1 MLNHGVPMKVNTLTL
16 KIFFV
21 LTLFMPLRGQT
32 ALNLQGEIFEYATYY
47 ISSFDIST
55 GATNV
60 QIFRYELS
68 SSSYPVSVKVQFY
81 ASLVSPQL
89 GINSPTTIV
98 KLITDPF
105 DLKAPVIL
113 DNRDISSETTEIFDL
128 ASPPNQISL
137 TGRMEESL
145 DPTKADAILQ
155 SILTSGKIAD
165 GQYTFSVK
173 ILSAENGNELA
184 SDEKTIVVQAP
195 VSISL
200 ESPGGALSDTVD
212 NVIYSTFPIFQ
223 WFAQSGN
230 GFNTYIRV
238 AEFNKQLHSS
248 PEDAIEDQRVL
259 PFDQNEYWYMIDNVN
274 SFQYPF
280 SGAYP
285 LEEGNVYVWQVKKTM
300 PTTAG
305 EQELLSSIFSFK
317 IGVSGQMSD
326 SNPVNNA
333 LLIALKQAIGEVQFN
348 SLFGQGNELQ
358 GFVPN
363 GQLEINDVNVD
374 ESSVSYLLNQI
385 MNQDLVIKN
394 LTVE

>member
-1 MLNHGVPMKVNTLTL
+1 MKVNVLIV

-21 LTLFMPLRGQT
+21 LSLFFPVKGQT
-32 ALNLQGEIFEYATYY
+32 LNLEGEIYEYATYY
-47 ISSFDIST
+47 VSSFDIAT

-68 SSSYPVSVKVQFY
+68 STSYPVPIQVQFY

-98 KLITDPF
+98 KIITDPF

-113 DNRDISSETTEIFDL
+113 DNRDISSETSEIFDL
-128 ASPPNQISL
+128 ASPPNQITI

-155 SILTSGKIAD
+155 SILSSGKISD

-173 ILSAENGNELA
+173 VISAENGNELV

-200 ESPGGALSDTVD
+200 ESPGGILADTLD
-212 NVIYSTFPIFQ
+212 NIIYSTFPIFQ
-223 WFAQSGN
+223 WFAQSGT
-230 GFNTYIRV
+230 GFNTFIRV

-259 PFDQNEYWYMIDNVN
+259 PFDQNEYWYSIDNVN

-326 SNPVNNA
+326 INPVNNS
-333 LLIALKQAIGEVQFN
+333 LLLALKQAIGDDQFN
-348 SLFGQGNELQ
+348 ALFGQGNELQ
-358 GFVPN
+358 GFVPS
-363 GQLEINDVNVD
+363 GQLEINGVTVD
-374 ESSVSYLLNQI
+374 ESSVNYLLNQI
-385 MNQDLVIKN
+385 TNQNVVIKS
-394 LTVE
+394 LAIE

>member
-1 MLNHGVPMKVNTLTL
+1 MKINVMIF

-21 LTLFMPLRGQT
+21 FSLFLPIKGQT
-32 ALNLQGEIFEYATYY
+32 LNLQGEIFEYATYY
-47 ISSFDIST
+47 VSSFDIAT

-68 SSSYPVSVKVQFY
+68 SSSYPVSIQLQFY

-98 KLITDPF
+98 KLTTDPF
-105 DLKAPVIL
+105 DLKAPVII
-113 DNRDISSETTEIFDL
+113 DNRDISSETSEIFDL
-128 ASPPNQISL
+128 ASPPNQITL

-155 SILTSGKIAD
+155 SILSSGKISD

-173 ILSAENGNELA
+173 ILSAENGNELV

-200 ESPGGALSDTVD
+200 ESPGGVLSDTLD

-223 WFAQSGN
+223 WFAQSGT

-238 AEFNKQLHSS
+238 AEFNRQLHSS

-259 PFDQNEYWYMIDNVN
+259 PFDQNEYWYPIDNVN

-285 LEEGNVYVWQVKKTM
+285 LEEGNVYVWQVRKTM

-326 SNPVNNA
+326 TNPVNNA
-333 LLIALKQAIGEVQFN
+333 LLLALKQAIGDDQFN
-348 SLFGQGNELQ
+348 ALFGQGNELQ
-358 GFVPN
+358 GFVPS
-363 GQLEINDVNVD
+363 GQLEINGVTVD

-385 MNQDLVIKN
+385 MNQNVVIKS
-394 LTVE
+394 LAIE

>member
-1 MLNHGVPMKVNTLTL
+1 MKVNVLIV

-21 LTLFMPLRGQT
+21 LSLFFPVKGQT
-32 ALNLQGEIFEYATYY
+32 LNLEGEIYEYATYY
-47 ISSFDIST
+47 VSSFDIAT

-68 SSSYPVSVKVQFY
+68 STSYPVPIQVQFY

-98 KLITDPF
+98 KIITDPF

-113 DNRDISSETTEIFDL
+113 DNRDISSETSEIFDL
-128 ASPPNQISL
+128 ASPPNQITI

-155 SILTSGKIAD
+155 SILSSGKISD

-173 ILSAENGNELA
+173 VISAENGNELV

-200 ESPGGALSDTVD
+200 ESPGGILADTLD
-212 NVIYSTFPIFQ
+212 NIIYSTFPIFQ
-223 WFAQSGN
+223 WFAQSGT
-230 GFNTYIRV
+230 GFNTFIRV

-259 PFDQNEYWYMIDNVN
+259 PFDQNEYWYSIDNVN

-326 SNPVNNA
+326 INPVNNS
-333 LLIALKQAIGEVQFN
+333 LLLSLKQAIGDDQFN
-348 SLFGQGNELQ
+348 ALFGQGNELQ
-358 GFVPN
+358 GFVPS
-363 GQLEINDVNVD
+363 GQLEINGVTVD
-374 ESSVSYLLNQI
+374 ESSVNYLLNQI
-385 MNQDLVIKN
+385 TNQNVVIKS
-394 LTVE
+394 LAIE